1 MNGGGTAVL
10 GCVTYQCLWVTHVGT
25 AQPHTWSWLPRR
37 GSAAGP
43 CGDQARAH
51 CCRCSMNTEDGA
63 KLYDV
68 CPHVSD
74 SVHWAGVGG
83 PYSLSLWAV
92 QEKGLLS
99 KELVVGPG

>member
-1 MNGGGTAVL
+1 
-10 GCVTYQCLWVTHVGT
+10 
-25 AQPHTWSWLPRR
+25 
-37 GSAAGP
+37 
-43 CGDQARAH
+43 
-51 CCRCSMNTEDGA
+51 MNTEDGA